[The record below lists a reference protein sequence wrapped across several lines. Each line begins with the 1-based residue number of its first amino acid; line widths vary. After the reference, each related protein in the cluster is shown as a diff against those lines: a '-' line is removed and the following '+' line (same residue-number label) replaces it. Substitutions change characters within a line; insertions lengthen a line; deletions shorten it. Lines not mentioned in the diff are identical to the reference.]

1 MTVPPNATEEE
12 IAYAEKWTYV
22 IQLRYSSFHPPSLVC
37 VCVHDITYMFVDID
51 MCPYKAGA

>member
-22 IQLRYSSFHPPSLVC
+22 IQLRYSPPTCVC
-37 VCVHDITYMFVDID
+37 VCVCVYMT
-51 MCPYKAGA
+51 